1 MIQPKDPRYKDLDTM
16 TLSLDDGSRL
26 ECLVISVFTIHDK
39 QYIALLPMNNDGS
52 VDEDADFYLYGFQE
66 LENEDCALEDIE
78 DDEEFEMVSFYFE
91 SMLEGS

>member
-16 TLSLDDGSRL
+16 TLSLDDGSHL

-39 QYIALLPMNNDGS
+39 QYIALLPMSDDGD
-52 VDEDADFYLYGFQE
+52 VDENADFYLYGFQE
-66 LENEDCALEDIE
+66 MEDEDCILEDIE

-91 SMLEGS
+91 SMLEGN